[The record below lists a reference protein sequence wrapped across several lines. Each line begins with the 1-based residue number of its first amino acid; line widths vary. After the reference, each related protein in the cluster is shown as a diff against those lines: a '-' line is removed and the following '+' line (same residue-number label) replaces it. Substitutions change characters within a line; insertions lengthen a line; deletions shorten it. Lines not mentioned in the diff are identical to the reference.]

1 MTCNTKKVEHIHT
14 RSTDRTD
21 LSLSVQWIL
30 SRTTN
35 VKHNLAHSYVLPISF
50 EELRS
55 QAKDVSVGNDD
66 IISSVLS
73 RPLGY
78 GSSMKGSEE
87 LRTQISTLYP
97 TASSGFLSPE
107 NILTTP
113 GASLANFLVFFALIE
128 PGDHVIVHYPTY
140 QQLYSLPASMG
151 AEVSLWRANENDN
164 WKLDIDELK
173 RLIKPNTKMIVVK

>member
-1 MTCNTKKVEHIHT
+1 
-14 RSTDRTD
+14 
-21 LSLSVQWIL
+21 
-30 SRTTN
+30 
-35 VKHNLAHSYVLPISF
+35 
-50 EELRS
+50 
-55 QAKDVSVGNDD
+55 
-66 IISSVLS
+66 
-73 RPLGY
+73 
-78 GSSMKGSEE
+78 MKGSEE